1 MGTVFEHH
9 QPAQPRTLSG
19 PAIKTKGN
27 MTDHVGGQ
35 HAGVTSSPT
44 AVTQIS
50 REEVKQLATN
60 VGVRQAARDLGIPE
74 ATVQAWSARGKWF
87 KNPDK
92 PLTVIQKQGA
102 TIATKT
108 PSKVLQNTLQAR
120 HGRVRSNLSQFLVN
134 ASKVASKSRSPLQDA
149 SKVRDVAS
157 VMEKVWPESKDVQNV
172 FSLNVLS
179 LGGKVEVA
187 AQLNTSEQ

>member
-1 MGTVFEHH
+1 MGELLEHH
-9 QPAQPRTLSG
+9 QPAQPRTLRTYQVSKASVES
-19 PAIKTKGN
+19 PHKGEGSVPQ
-27 MTDHVGGQ
+27 VGQKAEGQ
-35 HAGVTSSPT
+35 V
-44 AVTQIS
+44 IS
-50 REEVKQLATN
+50 REEIKQLATN

-187 AQLNTSEQ
+187 AQLNGSGS